1 MIEIVNRQRTS
12 AIDSDRWER
21 FTQRA
26 LKLVPGGNAG
36 ATVAFVSDRSMRALN
51 KRWRDKTGTTDVLSF
66 PAGQN
71 EFEQANDTTLGDV
84 VISIQQA
91 ARQAKSSRLTLD
103 QEIAQL
109 ILHGL
114 LHLCG
119 YDHETDNGEM
129 NRLEMRLRKRLGI

>member
-12 AIDSDRWER
+12 AIDSDHWER
-21 FTQRA
+21 FTERA
-26 LKLVPGGNAG
+26 LKLVPGGSAG
-36 ATVAFVSDRSMRALN
+36 ATVAFVSDRSMRTLN
-51 KRWRDKTGTTDVLSF
+51 KRWRGKTGTTDVLSF

-71 EFEQANDTTLGDV
+71 EFEQANETTLGDV

-91 ARQAKSSRLTLD
+91 VRQAKLNGLTLD

-114 LHLCG
+114 LHLSG

-129 NRLEMRLRKRLGI
+129 NRLEMRLRKQLGI

>member
-71 EFEQANDTTLGDV
+71 EFEQANETTLGDV

-91 ARQAKSSRLTLD
+91 ARQAKENGLTFD

-114 LHLCG
+114 IHLCG
-119 YDHETDNGEM
+119 YDHATDSGEM
-129 NRLEMRLRKRLGI
+129 DRLELQLRRKLRI

>member
-51 KRWRDKTGTTDVLSF
+51 KRWRDKTGTTVVLSF

-71 EFEQANDTTLGDV
+71 EFEQANETTLGDV